1 VPLDVVI
8 EFKRDV
14 YQRALQ
20 ELSRF
25 LTWPPNGHDRR
36 HHGSRY
42 LRQPRQNPAAAG
54 AAASDCDTAKLVLP
68 SGETVPLGDSK
79 NNV

>member
-1 VPLDVVI
+1 VPLDTVI

-25 LTWPPNGHDRR
+25 LSPQHERR
-36 HHGSRY
+36 HSSRY
-42 LRQPRQNPAAAG
+42 LRQPRSPAGPPAAKPVAITAG
-54 AAASDCDTAKLVLP
+54 AVDSAPELVL
-68 SGETVPLGDSK
+68 LNK
-79 NNV
+79 K

>member
-14 YQRALQ
+14 YQRALT

-25 LTWPPNGHDRR
+25 LPRTNH
-36 HHGSRY
+36 SNRY
-42 LRQPRQNPAAAG
+42 LRAGLRHSHRGDASTPDTPTSDVEPA
-54 AAASDCDTAKLVLP
+54 S
-68 SGETVPLGDSK
+68 
-79 NNV
+79 

>member
-25 LTWPPNGHDRR
+25 LTSPPNGGHGERR
-36 HHGSRY
+36 HSARY
-42 LRQPRQNPAAAG
+42 LRQPRTSSAGGKPASKV
-54 AAASDCDTAKLVLP
+54 ASSEPQLVLAP
-68 SGETVPLGDSK
+68 EK
-79 NNV
+79 

>member
-1 VPLDVVI
+1 VI

-25 LTWPPNGHDRR
+25 LTPQHERR
-36 HHGSRY
+36 HSSRY
-42 LRQPRQNPAAAG
+42 LRQPRAPGSNPPATKAAV
-54 AAASDCDTAKLVLP
+54 VLT
-68 SGETVPLGDSK
+68 EATVVTQELELLNK
-79 NNV
+79 K